1 MLEDKAFLELLAIVG
16 IASITA
22 LRICDVI
29 SIFVAVLKLERTDE
43 FSREAAKLAVNSLC
57 DALDSV
63 DKTFK
68 PITIDGC
75 LEAYTSIA
83 EGDLDTLSSSL
94 LELNKGACNG
104 IADENMTELAL

>member
-57 DALDSV
+57 NALDSV
-63 DKTFK
+63 DK
-68 PITIDGC
+68 PITFDGC
-75 LEAYTSIA
+75 LEAYTSID
-83 EGDLDTLSSSL
+83 EVDLDTLSSSL